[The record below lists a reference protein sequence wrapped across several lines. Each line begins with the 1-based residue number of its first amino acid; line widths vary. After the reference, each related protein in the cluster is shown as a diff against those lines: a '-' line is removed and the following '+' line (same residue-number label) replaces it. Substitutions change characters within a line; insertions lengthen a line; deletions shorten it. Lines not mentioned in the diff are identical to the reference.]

1 MFDYEE
7 FSALTTYSFPAG
19 FHFGSATAAAQ
30 IEGAAHEDGK
40 SDSIWDVFCRQ
51 VGTIDDR
58 SNIDV
63 ACDHYHRMKS
73 DVALMKELGMTM
85 YRFSISWPRVVPHD
99 GEVNPVGIRFYSD
112 LVDELL
118 AAGITPWVTLYHW
131 DLPAELQELGGWV
144 NRETADHFANYA
156 QVVYEALGD
165 RVTHWTTLN
174 EPWCSS
180 FLSYLGG
187 EHAPGHSDP
196 KEAVSAAHHLLLGHG
211 KAVQRLRA
219 LAAQTGREITLGITL
234 NFTVAHPNDPD
245 DPADVEAVRRL
256 DGAQNR
262 FFADP
267 IFRGSYPKDVVRDM
281 AEGDLESNVQ
291 SGDLELISTPIDV
304 LGVNFYN
311 GNRVAG
317 VKEPNPSVQTY
328 VSATGR
334 QLRNPYLGGEYLL
347 MVPRGVPVTDMG
359 WEVLGDDLRILL
371 TRLHRDYTQPAGA
384 YLVVTENGSAWP
396 DEADE
401 HGFVD
406 DSDTRLAYLRDHLI
420 AVHDA
425 IRQGADVRGY
435 LTWSLLDN
443 FEWARG
449 YTKRF
454 GIVRVDYDTQKR
466 TPKASAR
473 WYAEVARNGGFEA

>member
-1 MFDYEE
+1 M
-7 FSALTTYSFPAG
+7 TTYIFPAD

-40 SDSIWDVFCRQ
+40 SDSIWDVFCREP
-51 VGTIDDR
+51 GTVDDH

-63 ACDHYHRMKS
+63 ACDHYHRMKQ

-85 YRFSISWPRVVPHD
+85 YRFSISWPRVLPHNRA
-99 GEVNPVGIRFYSD
+99 VNPAGLRFYSE

-118 AAGITPWVTLYHW
+118 GAGITPWVTLYHW
-131 DLPAELQELGGWV
+131 DLPAELQQAGGWV
-144 NRETADHFANYA
+144 NRATADAFADYA
-156 QVVYEALGD
+156 AVVYQALGD
-165 RVTHWTTLN
+165 RVTNWTTLN

-187 EHAPGHSDP
+187 EHAPGHTDP
-196 KEAVSAAHHLLLGHG
+196 KEAVAAAHHLLLGHG
-211 KAVQRLRA
+211 KAVQRLRS
-219 LAAQTGREITLGITL
+219 LAAEAGRELTAGITL
-234 NFTVAHPNDPD
+234 NFTVAHPANPD
-245 DPADVEAVRRL
+245 DPADVEAARRL

-267 IFRGSYPKDVVRDM
+267 IFRGSYPEDVVADM
-281 AEGDLESNVQ
+281 AEGDLEANLQ
-291 SGDLELISTPIDV
+291 PGDLEVISTPIDV

-311 GNRVAG
+311 GSCVAG
-317 VKEPNPSVQTY
+317 VSHPHPPIQTY
-328 VSATGR
+328 TSPTGR
-334 QLRNPYLGGEYLL
+334 QLRNPYLGGEHLR
-347 MVPRGVPVTDMG
+347 MVPRDLPTTDMG

-384 YLVVTENGSAWP
+384 HLVVTENGSAWP
-396 DEADE
+396 DVADE
-401 HGFVD
+401 SEFVD
-406 DSDTRLAYLRDHLI
+406 DTDTRLAYLRDHLV

-425 IRQGADVRGY
+425 IEAGADVRGY

-454 GIVRVDYDTQKR
+454 GIVRVNYETQQR

-473 WYAEVARNGGFEA
+473 WYAQVARDRQFEA